1 MKVLLCGGSGLVGR
15 VIIKI
20 FNERNEGSII
30 GTYNTKKYSN
40 CIKLNFMDTNKL
52 EKKIS
57 EINPDI
63 CISNIAERQNE
74 TCEKEWNKIKKVNI
88 DIPYNLS
95 VICKKLNIFLV
106 HISTDYVYDGLNPPF
121 NPKTN
126 TNPLQ
131 NYGISKLIAEKRI
144 ISTFNDEKKYLIL
157 RVPVLYSDSLLSLKE
172 SAVPLIIKKVMN
184 KVETFYEDNYSI
196 RRPVFIEDFANF
208 IINTIK
214 KRDLFGI
221 HCFYNPYDCYTKYNI
236 SKLGAK
242 LLNKNIKNI
251 EPINDKPLY
260 NTALRPRD
268 TQLYDK
274 DINNKILNKE
284 INITLLNDGLKKVLN
299 KFIHPKIFENKSDIF
314 FLLDLDGTLVDSEL
328 IQWKSYR
335 DSLLEYNI
343 EYSFEKFTS
352 ICHNG
357 NIKRYLKENHNFS
370 DEMYNKMKVKKHKN
384 MLKYKNELKLIKGVK
399 EFINYLNLNNINHSV
414 VTNSSKI
421 TTDIY
426 KSVIPELNK
435 LKNWI
440 KREDYK
446 EPKPS
451 SECYKKAIKDFYK
464 NEKFI
469 IGFENSLSG
478 LLSLKKVTSIIYFVT
493 YKKYLFYKEVKNE
506 DIFLIKNF
514 MDL

>member
-208 IINTIK
+208 IINTI
-214 KRDLFGI
+214 I
-221 HCFYNPYDCYTKYNI
+221 HIIQKEHFVCMLQ
-236 SKLGAK
+236 KL
-242 LLNKNIKNI
+242 N
-251 EPINDKPLY
+251 
-260 NTALRPRD
+260 
-268 TQLYDK
+268 
-274 DINNKILNKE
+274 
-284 INITLLNDGLKKVLN
+284 
-299 KFIHPKIFENKSDIF
+299 
-314 FLLDLDGTLVDSEL
+314 
-328 IQWKSYR
+328 
-335 DSLLEYNI
+335 
-343 EYSFEKFTS
+343 
-352 ICHNG
+352 
-357 NIKRYLKENHNFS
+357 
-370 DEMYNKMKVKKHKN
+370 
-384 MLKYKNELKLIKGVK
+384 
-399 EFINYLNLNNINHSV
+399 
-414 VTNSSKI
+414 
-421 TTDIY
+421 
-426 KSVIPELNK
+426 
-435 LKNWI
+435 
-440 KREDYK
+440 
-446 EPKPS
+446 
-451 SECYKKAIKDFYK
+451 
-464 NEKFI
+464 
-469 IGFENSLSG
+469 
-478 LLSLKKVTSIIYFVT
+478 
-493 YKKYLFYKEVKNE
+493 
-506 DIFLIKNF
+506 
-514 MDL
+514 